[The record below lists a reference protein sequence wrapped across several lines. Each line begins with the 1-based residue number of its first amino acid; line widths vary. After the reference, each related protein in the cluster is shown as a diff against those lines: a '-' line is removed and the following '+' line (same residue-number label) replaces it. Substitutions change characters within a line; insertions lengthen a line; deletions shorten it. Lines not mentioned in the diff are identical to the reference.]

1 MTNILKRMLSLGDV
15 RVGNVREAG
24 TPTNLEVEDAIVD
37 VQELEADKTEP
48 VPNFAEAGIPSH
60 SEMVKE

>member
-15 RVGNVREAG
+15 RVGNVREANP
-24 TPTNLEVEDAIVD
+24 PTNLEEEDTIVD
-37 VQELEADKTEP
+37 VQELEAAKTEP

-60 SEMVKE
+60 SEIVKE